1 MIRCFLIFAT
11 SMLLSC
17 QEDDLSADA
26 NDEPHPAEFKML
38 PEENRS
44 VILATT
50 PRGHTFHFMPIYE
63 PCVTDITIT
72 IAWPSNWAYEASR
85 NPAVPYIG
93 TETLLSGGT
102 EDISPKE
109 LNEFLSDRNSGG
121 SLIPTANHV
130 YGEINFPKDYREEV
144 IKLASDTLRSPKFDP
159 RWVHRIKGSIR
170 QNMQSAHLKTETK
183 MWNLARKA
191 NLGDSPLYHFL
202 TLPDPRVID
211 QVSVD
216 MLRQWHE
223 QTFTQS
229 GLTIVVT
236 GAISRQDAGSSVD
249 TLLFDLPKGR
259 VSPPHDVN
267 VTIKPQTVFL
277 HVPEAEKTTI
287 GILGRL
293 PPTSQGND
301 LTDLLAL
308 SHFSQN
314 GSGPLFSALRTEQRV
329 SYGFQARFGDYNRK
343 NRLLIITGAVA
354 ADQAADVAA
363 DIAEIYEEYRLDPNF
378 ETLADLQNGMVNQT
392 QKNVG
397 YVNIAARTILQLALD
412 KRDPKTA
419 PKLHNELKKLH
430 TQDLKSRMKTI
441 FPPKSELA
449 IFAAGPSKMG
459 WSDACVISKIE
470 ALDEC

>member
-1 MIRCFLIFAT
+1 MIRCFLNFAT
-11 SMLLSC
+11 SILLSC
-17 QEDDLSADA
+17 QEDDLNADA
-26 NDEPHPAEFKML
+26 SDEPRPAEFKML
-38 PEENRS
+38 PEENCS

-50 PRGHTFHFMPIYE
+50 PLGHTFHFMPIYE
-63 PCVTDITIT
+63 PGVTDITIM

-93 TETLLSGGT
+93 TETLLSGGMD
-102 EDISPKE
+102 DISPKE

-121 SLIPTANHV
+121 SLIPSADYV

-183 MWNLARKA
+183 IWNLARKA

-202 TLPDPRVID
+202 TLPDPRLID
-211 QVSVD
+211 EVSVN

-236 GAISRQDAGSSVD
+236 GAISRQDAGKSVD
-249 TLLFDLPKGR
+249 ILLSDLPKGR
-259 VSPPHDVN
+259 VSQPPDIN
-267 VTIKPQTVFL
+267 AKIKPQTVFL

-314 GSGPLFSALRTEQRV
+314 GSGPLFSALYIEQRA
-329 SYGFQARFGDYNRK
+329 SYGFQAGFFNYNRK
-343 NRLLIITGAVA
+343 NRLLFITGAVA
-354 ADQAADVAA
+354 AEQAAEVAA
-363 DIAEIYEEYRLDPNF
+363 DIPEIYEEYRLDPNF
-378 ETLADLQNGMVNQT
+378 ETLADLRNGMVNQT
-392 QKNVG
+392 QKNVTH
-397 YVNIAARTILQLALD
+397 VNIVAQTILELALD
-412 KRDPKTA
+412 KRDPKIA
-419 PKLHNELKKLH
+419 PKLHNELAKLH
-430 TQDLKSRMKTI
+430 SQDLKSRMKTVV
-441 FPPKSELA
+441 PPKSELA
-449 IFAAGPSKMG
+449 VFAAGPSKKG

-470 ALDEC
+470 ALDDC

>member
-1 MIRCFLIFAT
+1 MNFYQTEIQADRLFPLQTTCMAKSTFRKNTAKTSLNSLLIHCA
-11 SMLLSC
+11 
-17 QEDDLSADA
+17 A
-26 NDEPHPAEFKML
+26 
-38 PEENRS
+38 
-44 VILATT
+44 
-50 PRGHTFHFMPIYE
+50 
-63 PCVTDITIT
+63 
-72 IAWPSNWAYEASR
+72 R
-85 NPAVPYIG
+85 NLIHVG
-93 TETLLSGGT
+93 FTELRVQYAKT
-102 EDISPKE
+102 
-109 LNEFLSDRNSGG
+109 
-121 SLIPTANHV
+121 
-130 YGEINFPKDYREEV
+130 YR
-144 IKLASDTLRSPKFDP
+144 F
-159 RWVHRIKGSIR
+159 
-170 QNMQSAHLKTETK
+170 AHLKTETK
-183 MWNLARKA
+183 MWTLARKA
-191 NLGDSPLYHFL
+191 NLGDNPLYHFL

-211 QVSVD
+211 EVSVD
-216 MLRQWHE
+216 MLRQWHK

-329 SYGFQARFGDYNRK
+329 SYGFQAGFFDYNRK

-363 DIAEIYEEYRLDPNF
+363 DIAEIYEE
-378 ETLADLQNGMVNQT
+378 
-392 QKNVG
+392 
-397 YVNIAARTILQLALD
+397 
-412 KRDPKTA
+412 
-419 PKLHNELKKLH
+419 
-430 TQDLKSRMKTI
+430 
-441 FPPKSELA
+441 
-449 IFAAGPSKMG
+449 
-459 WSDACVISKIE
+459 
-470 ALDEC
+470 

>member
-1 MIRCFLIFAT
+1 M
-11 SMLLSC
+11 
-17 QEDDLSADA
+17 
-26 NDEPHPAEFKML
+26 
-38 PEENRS
+38 
-44 VILATT
+44 
-50 PRGHTFHFMPIYE
+50 
-63 PCVTDITIT
+63 
-72 IAWPSNWAYEASR
+72 
-85 NPAVPYIG
+85 
-93 TETLLSGGT
+93 
-102 EDISPKE
+102 E
-109 LNEFLSDRNSGG
+109 LG
-121 SLIPTANHV
+121 S
-130 YGEINFPKDYREEV
+130 
-144 IKLASDTLRSPKFDP
+144 
-159 RWVHRIKGSIR
+159 
-170 QNMQSAHLKTETK
+170 
-183 MWNLARKA
+183 KA
-191 NLGDSPLYHFL
+191 NWGDSPLYHLL
-202 TLPDPRVID
+202 TLPYLAVID
-211 QVSVD
+211 DVSVD
-216 MLRQWHE
+216 MLRQWLE

-301 LTDLLAL
+301 LTDRLAL
-308 SHFSQN
+308 SHFSQS
-314 GSGPLFSALRTEQRV
+314 GSGPLFSALRTEQRA
-329 SYGFQARFGDYNRK
+329 SYGFQAGFFDYNRK
-343 NRLLIITGAVA
+343 NRRLFITGAVA
-354 ADQAADVAA
+354 AEQAADVAA
-363 DIAEIYEEYRLDPNF
+363 DIPEIYEEYRLDPNF

-412 KRDPKTA
+412 KRDPKIA

-430 TQDLKSRMKTI
+430 TQDLKSRMETI

-449 IFAAGPSKMG
+449 IFAAGPSKKG